1 MNNNLFEDN
10 IAVIISKDGKE
21 IVVPE
26 KQEEKFHY
34 ETFDRINKEI
44 IPGIIDDLI
53 IDIRA
58 FSGYNLSV
66 ITAAKDYA
74 IFMKINNQINT
85 NELYLAVPD
94 KVTKQQYETIN
105 NILKELKDN
114 IIYVFVCENNEKID
128 YVFTNSIASYLM
140 NKEEKSLDEIKEVSI
155 IDLKSNYHK

>member
-1 MNNNLFEDN
+1 MNNNLFKDN

-21 IVVPE
+21 IIVPE
-26 KQEEKFHY
+26 KKEEKFHY
-34 ETFDRINKEI
+34 ETFDRINKKI

-85 NELYLAVPD
+85 KELYLAVPD

-128 YVFTNSIASYLM
+128 FVFSSSIASYLM

-155 IDLKSNYHK
+155 VNLKSNYHK

>member
-1 MNNNLFEDN
+1 MNSYIFKDN

-44 IPGIIDDLI
+44 VPGIIDDLI

-94 KVTKQQYETIN
+94 KVTKHQYETIN

-114 IIYVFVCENNEKID
+114 IIYVFVCEKNEKID

-140 NKEEKSLDEIKEVSI
+140 NKEEKNLDEIKEVSI
-155 IDLKSNYHK
+155 VDLKSNYHK

>member
-1 MNNNLFEDN
+1 MNNNLFKDN
-10 IAVIISKDGKE
+10 IAVIISQDGKE
-21 IVVPE
+21 IIVPE
-26 KQEEKFHY
+26 KKEEKFHY

-44 IPGIIDDLI
+44 IPGIIDDLM

-58 FSGYNLSV
+58 FSGYNLSL

-85 NELYLAVPD
+85 NELYLAVPY

-105 NILKELKDN
+105 KILKELKDN

-128 YVFTNSIASYLM
+128 YVFSSSIASYLM

-155 IDLKSNYHK
+155 VDLESNYHK

>member
-1 MNNNLFEDN
+1 MNNNLFKDN

-34 ETFDRINKEI
+34 ETFNRINKEI

-85 NELYLAVPD
+85 SELYLAVPD

-105 NILKELKDN
+105 YFLKELKDN

>member
-85 NELYLAVPD
+85 SELYLAVPD

-105 NILKELKDN
+105 YFLKELKDN

>member
-1 MNNNLFEDN
+1 MNNNLFKDN

-34 ETFDRINKEI
+34 ETFNRINKEI

-94 KVTKQQYETIN
+94 KVTKQQYEAIN